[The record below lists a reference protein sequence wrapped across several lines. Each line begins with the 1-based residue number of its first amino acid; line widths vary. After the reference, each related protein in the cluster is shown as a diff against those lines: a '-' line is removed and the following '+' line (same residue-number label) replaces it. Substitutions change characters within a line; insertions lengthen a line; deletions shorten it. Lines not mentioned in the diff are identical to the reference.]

1 MPRTSVL
8 DIVNDY
14 DYPDDTAKVRLSTS
28 VDGRLSTMS
37 TTPYNSFNADK
48 LTALSPGSYQIAC
61 LDGNGKMLK
70 GSKMFHV
77 PDDSREFK
85 ENQAIT
91 DVLRTLVSSDSRNT
105 LAILKEYSSIVN
117 QHTKAFPRALD
128 AMSKVVTDTRSRED
142 ALQDIIRSKDIEITE
157 LKRDTESGKWDSLNN
172 VIEALK
178 ESKQADISNFADH
191 INGAPSG
198 LLMTGLRNLKSKLD
212 SDKVK
217 AVSRVF
223 SNSRTTV
230 VSLESIGNDIETVYK
245 ATDKTTRLKVTE
257 SLVIQAFK
265 TDTIEAVPIAE
276 RVYLLVNSGDFTN
289 E

>member
-1 MPRTSVL
+1 MPRTTVM

-48 LTALSPGSYQIAC
+48 LTGLNPGSYQIAC

-77 PDDSREFK
+77 PDDSRESK
-85 ENQAIT
+85 DNKAIT

-142 ALQDIIRSKDIEITE
+142 ALQDIIRAKDIEITE

-178 ESKQADISNFADH
+178 ESKQADISNFADN

-198 LLMTGLRNLKSKLD
+198 LLMTGLRNLKAKLD
-212 SDKVK
+212 PDKVA

-223 SNSRTTV
+223 SSSDKT
-230 VSLESIGNDIETVYK
+230 VSLDNIGNDIETVYK

-276 RVYLLVNSGDFTN
+276 RVYALVNSGDFTN